1 MLEIGE
7 YWVSKV
13 YESNTRSHGHLMRKA
28 SSLSSIYVA
37 SIAPQFAPNTVSYES
52 AIRELEHIAG
62 VMNELVL
69 KEE

>member
-13 YESNTRSHGHLMRKA
+13 YESNTKSHGHLMRKA
-28 SSLSSIYVA
+28 SEISSTYVA

-62 VMNELVL
+62 TMNKIMLD
-69 KEE
+69 